1 MAWSSTV
8 PAALAAI
15 LELFKSAD
23 LGDAEVFDGPEV
35 TGSSAKQVVV
45 VGWYTQESDT
55 LAADGAVTMEGLAGD
70 PDREQ
75 YVIRCAALVLDGG
88 GDLAAAR
95 ARAYELAAACGAL
108 IAANRTLGGLVLRAG
123 VTSQALRQ
131 DQPQGGA
138 RAIVEFGVGVDA
150 YTSS

>member
-1 MAWSSTV
+1 MTWSSTV
-8 PAALAAI
+8 PAALTAI

-23 LGDAEVFDGPEV
+23 LGGAEVFDGPEV
-35 TGSSAKQVVV
+35 TGSGALDVVI
-45 VGWYTQESDT
+45 VGWDGTGSDR
-55 LAADGAVTMEGLAGD
+55 LAADGTVTIEGLAGD

-75 YVIRCAALVLDGG
+75 YVIRCAAMALNGG

-123 VTSQALRQ
+123 VTSQSLRQ
-131 DQPQGGA
+131 DQPTGGA
-138 RAIVEFGVGVDA
+138 RASVEFGVGVDA